1 MRLLRKLRAGS
12 QRSRRG
18 MDSPR
23 RRRSSGVQKFRSP
36 GVTGGQKANER
47 RTNRVRGRARRRGT
61 IDLRTP
67 NTELQTPNW
76 DSPQR
81 RRGHKRGNGISG
93 GVRKRLALK
102 KFSLGIRGRSDL
114 KLL

>member
-67 NTELQTPNW
+67 NTELGFTTEA
-76 DSPQR
+76 QR
-81 RRGHKRGNGISG
+81 TQKGNGISG

-114 KLL
+114 KLLVRF